1 MFRSKYIFET
11 KRTKF
16 FRYFKNT
23 LLVFATFLL
32 IYLLL
37 GITFIRFS
45 DDQRKFTEKALFN
58 NPPDL
63 IVVFTGG
70 KGRIQTAF
78 EKSLEFKQS
87 HIFITGVYSK
97 LTVEQLLKQYDH
109 IATIDPN
116 SFEIDYEAHNTVE
129 NVISTLR
136 YIKQNSNLKK
146 VMVISSD
153 YHIMRI
159 KHIINTIKLNTNAIF
174 FFYGIPTDY
183 TKIWNIKLLYVELY
197 KFLKTWIFLTLW
209 GVE

>member
-16 FRYFKNT
+16 YRYLKNSLILIT
-23 LLVFATFLL
+23 TCLLLY
-32 IYLLL
+32 ILL
-37 GITFIRFS
+37 GIWFIRFS
-45 DDQRKFTEKALFN
+45 EDQSKFTEKALFN
-58 NPPDL
+58 SPPDL

-70 KGRIQTAF
+70 KGRIQAAI
-78 EKSLEFKQS
+78 EKSAEFKQS
-87 HIFITGVYSK
+87 HVFITGVYSK
-97 LTVEQLLKQYDH
+97 LTVEQLIKQYEH

-136 YIKQNSNLKK
+136 YIKQNANLKK
-146 VMVISSD
+146 IVVISSD

-159 KHIINTIKLNTNAIF
+159 KHIINKIQINNDLIF

-183 TKIWNIKLLYVELY
+183 KRAISIKMLYTEVY
-197 KFLKTWIFLTLW
+197 KFLKTWIFLSLW

>member
-16 FRYFKNT
+16 YRYFKNT
-23 LLVFATFLL
+23 LLVLVSFLL
-32 IYLLL
+32 IYILL
-37 GITFIRFS
+37 GISFIRFS

-78 EKSLEFKQS
+78 EKSTEFKQP

-97 LTVEQLLKQYDH
+97 LTVEQIIKQYQH

-116 SFEIDYEAHNTVE
+116 SFEIDYEAHNTIE

-174 FFYGIPTDY
+174 FFYGIPTDF
-183 TKIWNIKLLYVELY
+183 TKIWSIKMLYIEVY

>member
-23 LLVFATFLL
+23 LFVLTTFLL

-37 GITFIRFS
+37 GISFIRFS

-78 EKSLEFKQS
+78 EKSFEFKQP

-97 LTVEQLLKQYDH
+97 LTVEQILKQYQH
-109 IATIDPN
+109 IDTIDPN
-116 SFEIDYEAHNTVE
+116 SFEIDYEAHNTIE

-174 FFYGIPTDY
+174 FFYGIPTDFK
-183 TKIWNIKLLYVELY
+183 KIWNIKMLYIEVY